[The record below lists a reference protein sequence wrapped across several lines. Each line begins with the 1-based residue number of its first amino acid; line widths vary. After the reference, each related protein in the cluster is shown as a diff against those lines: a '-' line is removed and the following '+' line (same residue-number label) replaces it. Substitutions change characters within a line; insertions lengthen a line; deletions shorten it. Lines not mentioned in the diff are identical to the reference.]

1 MNEPQWQLAQL
12 NVGRI
17 VGVHMQDPV
26 MQTFVDLLD
35 HINALAE
42 GSPGFV
48 WRLKDENNNATSL
61 NPFGDDRVI
70 VNMSVWESLEALEK
84 FVYKSQHFEVL
95 KRRKEWFEKFG
106 KPFMV
111 LWYVPAGHRPS
122 VEEAIQKLTQL
133 QESGPS
139 PAAFTFRERFSPE
152 TLKKEAPAANE

>member
-1 MNEPQWQLAQL
+1 MNDPQWQLAQL
-12 NVGRI
+12 NIGRI
-17 VGVHMQDPV
+17 VGAHMQDPV

-42 GSPGFV
+42 SSPGFV
-48 WRLKDENNNATSL
+48 WRLKDDNNNATSL

-84 FVYKSQHFEVL
+84 YVYKSQHFEVL

-111 LWYVPAGHRPS
+111 LWYVPAGHRPT

-152 TLKKEAPAANE
+152 TLQKEAPAANE

>member
-1 MNEPQWQLAQL
+1 MHAPQWQLAQL
-12 NVGRI
+12 NIGRI
-17 VGVHMQDPV
+17 VGAHMQDPV

-48 WRLKDENNNATSL
+48 WRLKDDNNNATSL

-70 VNMSVWESLEALEK
+70 VNMSVWDSLEALEK
-84 FVYKSQHFEVL
+84 FVYKSQHFDVL

-111 LWYVPAGHRPS
+111 LWYVPAGHRPTI
-122 VEEAIQKLTQL
+122 EEAIEKLTQL

-152 TLKKEAPAANE
+152 TLKKVAPAPNE